1 MDSVPAKRHT
11 AKAAGVAA
19 PNGLLLAAFIA
30 AIFVSASLLFAVQP
44 LFTKLVLPRFGGS
57 PSVWSVAMVFFQAV
71 LLAGYAYAH
80 LLTRY
85 LPLRYAIAVHLA
97 VMLAAVA
104 ALPLSIAEGWG
115 RPPAHGEAFY
125 LIGLFSV
132 SVGLPFF
139 ALAANSPLLQAW
151 FARSHHP
158 AASDPYFL
166 YAASN
171 VGSFLALLGY
181 PLLAEPFTQLYEQRL
196 YWSGGFYVLIGLI
209 AICGALVWSNGQPQA
224 AAGKQRDDS
233 TPPTIR
239 DALTWTAL
247 AAVPSAFL
255 IAVTSHISTDVGST
269 PLLWVIPLALYL
281 ATYVI
286 VFQRRPLI
294 PHRLALA
301 AQPVVIALLTGV
313 YLKGQTDSIFTTIA
327 INIAAF
333 AITALVCHGELARR
347 RPAARYLTAFYLWMS
362 FGGMAGGIFAGL
374 LAPYIFNWIAEY
386 PLLIVAGL
394 LCRPGLFD
402 GDTARG
408 RLIWFIA
415 ATLFA
420 IAITSYLRS
429 DNAPDSTALLA
440 IFATI
445 MLVAVI
451 LLRDPLKFAAV
462 IGFALLCSV
471 MMESG
476 AGQTVRNFFGVH
488 KIYQSASGYY
498 RILLHGTTIHGAEA
512 ISETV
517 QMPGARPVPLTY
529 YHANSGMAKTIEAAR
544 QKKTGPL
551 NMAVVGLG
559 TGTLACYARPN
570 DRLTFYEIDQSI
582 IDVATNP
589 KFFSFQPICA
599 PQARI
604 VLGDA
609 RLTIG
614 DAPDGGYDIII
625 VDAFSSDAIPIHLLT
640 QEAMAAYLAKLAPR
654 GMIVLHI
661 SNRYLELASIVAGI
675 ADANGLRT
683 RINSQ
688 LDEKEDNSRYLYTST
703 VTASARDEE
712 DFGALQEPD
721 SGWEP
726 LEPDP
731 DQRVWTDDYSN
742 VVGAMIRHSRE

>member
-1 MDSVPAKRHT
+1 MNSGPVEHRSAKT
-11 AKAAGVAA
+11 AGFAA

-57 PSVWSVAMVFFQAV
+57 PSVWSVAMVFFQAM
-71 LLAGYAYAH
+71 LLAGYGYAH
-80 LLTRY
+80 LLTRC
-85 LPLRYAIAVHLA
+85 LPLRYAIATHLA
-97 VMLAAVA
+97 VMLVAVI
-104 ALPLSIAEGWG
+104 ALPLSIAGGWG

-209 AICGALVWSNGQPQA
+209 AICGALVWTGVRPQA
-224 AAGKQRDDS
+224 VAGSLHDDS
-233 TPPTIR
+233 APPTIR

-255 IAVTSHISTDVGST
+255 IAVTSHVSTDVGST

-294 PHRLALA
+294 SHRFALA

-313 YLKGQTDSIFTTIA
+313 YLKGSTDSIFTTIA

-362 FGGMAGGIFAGL
+362 FGGMVGGIFAGL

-402 GDTARG
+402 GDSTRG
-408 RLIWFIA
+408 RLVWFIA
-415 ATLFA
+415 FTLFA
-420 IAITSYLRS
+420 IVATGYVRS
-429 DNAPDSTALLA
+429 DEAPEMATVLA
-440 IFATI
+440 VSAAI

-462 IGFALLCSV
+462 IALALVCSIL
-471 MMESG
+471 MDSG
-476 AGQTVRNFFGVH
+476 GGKTVRNFFGVH
-488 KIYQSASGYY
+488 KIYETASGYY
-498 RILLHGTTIHGAEA
+498 RVLLHGTTIHGAEA
-512 ISETV
+512 ISDTV
-517 QMPGARPVPLTY
+517 KMPGSRPVPLTY
-529 YHANSGMAKTIEAAR
+529 YHANSGMAKTIAAAR
-544 QKKTGPL
+544 GKKSGPL
-551 NMAVVGLG
+551 DIAVVGLG

-582 IDVATNP
+582 IDVATDP
-589 KFFSFQPICA
+589 KYFSFQPVCA
-599 PQARI
+599 PQAQI

-640 QEAMAAYLAKLAPR
+640 REAMAAYLAKLAPH

-675 ADANGLRT
+675 ADANDLQT

-703 VTASARDEE
+703 VTASARDEK

-731 DQRVWTDDYSN
+731 DQWVWTDDYSN